1 MYKQILTLALAFSL
15 PAVSGFCG
23 FDGYQEDVQVK
34 IRRNRGV
41 APKQPTGTKLSKE
54 LVAGIQAKPKKASS
68 AIAADLLALEN
79 GRPVG
84 SLDYDNLTFVAIQE
98 SNPAQAAAASDDEPT
113 TPIETPLLV
122 AKHGDATVWTT
133 TGGPAC
139 FVEHIAL
146 QITEDGN
153 LITTLCVHGT
163 NDMPFYT
170 FGDKTF
176 VMPESD
182 LDAVILFVKVDIKTG
197 ATLDMEAYPA
207 NSLKPGPDF

>member
-1 MYKQILTLALAFSL
+1 MATS
-15 PAVSGFCG
+15 
-23 FDGYQEDVQVK
+23 
-34 IRRNRGV
+34 
-41 APKQPTGTKLSKE
+41 PKQATGTKLSKE
-54 LVAGIQAKPKKASS
+54 LVGGLKAKPKKASR
-68 AIAADLLALEN
+68 AIPADLLAQEN

-84 SLDYDNLTFVAIQE
+84 SLDYDNLTIVAIQE
-98 SNPAQAAAASDDEPT
+98 TNAAEAAAANDDEPPA
-113 TPIETPLLV
+113 PIETPVLV
-122 AKHGDATVWTT
+122 AKLGDATVWTT

-146 QITEDGN
+146 QLTEDNN

-182 LDAVILFVKVDIKTG
+182 LDAVILFIKIDPKTG
-197 ATLDMEAYPA
+197 ATLEMEAYPA
-207 NSLKPGPDF
+207 NSNQPGPDF